1 MRLNPARRAFFKSNN
16 PPWAKAFRLGP
27 EPDFL
32 AGRYA
37 GVRMF
42 RIPPKS
48 AALKSPKKN
57 RSPAVIAA
65 FGPSSNNMDPVRSLA
80 RDKVKSPVDL
90 GGATSYGMESN
101 FRQVIVITGQPDVF
115 YTEFISADGLC
126 SEKGRPRLLPY
137 LKFEE
142 NERPIVAQFFG
153 SRPEN
158 FYECAGLAVELGFDG
173 IDINMG
179 CPAGKVVKHDSGA
192 GLIRNPELAT
202 EIIRETKRGA
212 EGLPVSVKTRIGYNK
227 IITEEWVS
235 HLIEAEPTAITL
247 HGRTMKEMSKFPAHW
262 DEIGKAAVLCRKA
275 GIPIIGNGDVA
286 SYDDGIEKAE
296 QYGLDG
302 IMVGRGEFSNPWFF
316 DPSIDPATKTSTEK
330 IELLKQHIELFTEL
344 WGNSSTDSGQVKN
357 FDTMKKF
364 FKVYISDWD
373 GAKELRTE
381 LMKTKNENDV
391 MKVLNFLK

>member
-1 MRLNPARRAFFKSNN
+1 MEGVLKNFWIKLNKPFFILA
-16 PPWAKAFRLGP
+16 PMADVTDMAFRQIIIECG
-27 EPDFL
+27 
-32 AGRYA
+32 
-37 GVRMF
+37 
-42 RIPPKS
+42 K
-48 AALKSPKKN
+48 
-57 RSPAVIAA
+57 
-65 FGPSSNNMDPVRSLA
+65 
-80 RDKVKSPVDL
+80 
-90 GGATSYGMESN
+90 
-101 FRQVIVITGQPDVF
+101 PDVL
-115 YTEFISADGLC
+115 YTEFVSCDGLC
-126 SEKGRPRLLPY
+126 SEKGKPKLMPHLIF
-137 LKFEE
+137 KE

-153 SRPEN
+153 AKPEN
-158 FYECAGLAVELGFDG
+158 FYKCAQLAVELDFDG

-179 CPAGKVVKHDSGA
+179 CPSGKIVKHDSGA
-192 GLIRNPELAT
+192 GLIRNPELAK

-212 EGLPVSVKTRIGYNK
+212 EGLPVSIKTRIGYNK

-235 HLIEAEPTAITL
+235 QLIEAEPTAITL

-262 DEIGKAAVLCRKA
+262 DEIGKAAILCQNA

-302 IMVGRGEFSNPWFF
+302 IMVGRGVFSNPWFF

-330 IELLKQHIELFTEL
+330 IELLKKHIELFTEL